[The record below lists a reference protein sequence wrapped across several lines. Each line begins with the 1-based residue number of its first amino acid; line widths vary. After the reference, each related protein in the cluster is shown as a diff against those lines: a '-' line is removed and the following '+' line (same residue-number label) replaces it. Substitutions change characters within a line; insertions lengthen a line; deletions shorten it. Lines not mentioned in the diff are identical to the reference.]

1 MNLMIRSFCARLLKS
16 KFLRYG
22 IVGCTGLIVD
32 MGIFYMLHEM
42 FEVNYII
49 TNIISSTFG
58 VINNFILNS
67 LFTFKVKDKL
77 FQRFVSFYL
86 IALVGMALSSGLLVL
101 MIDGFKMESMIS
113 KMISVLI
120 VAVIQYFLNKK
131 LTFSE
136 HRIFS
141 YFLKPT
147 RHK

>member
-1 MNLMIRSFCARLLKS
+1 MKSFCARLLKS

-32 MGIFYMLHEM
+32 MGIFYVLHEILG
-42 FEVNYII
+42 VNYVI

-67 LFTFKVKDKL
+67 LFTFKVKDRL
-77 FQRFVSFYL
+77 IRRFVSFYL

-101 MIDGFKMESMIS
+101 MIDGFKMDSMIS

-120 VAVIQYFLNKK
+120 VAVLQYFFNKK

-141 YFLKPT
+141 SFLKPS
-147 RHK
+147 RQK

>member
-1 MNLMIRSFCARLLKS
+1 MTSFFVRLLKS
-16 KFLRYG
+16 RFLRYG
-22 IVGCTGLIVD
+22 LVGCTGLIVD
-32 MGIFYMLHEM
+32 MGVFYLLHEV
-42 FEVNYII
+42 FELNYIV

-77 FQRFVSFYL
+77 LKRFVSFYL
-86 IALVGMALSSGLLVL
+86 IALVGMALSSGLLVM
-101 MIDGFKMESMIS
+101 MIDGFRMDSMLS

-120 VAVIQYFLNKK
+120 VAVFQYFLNKK

-136 HRIFS
+136 HRVFS
-141 YFLKPT
+141 FILRPS

>member
-1 MNLMIRSFCARLLKS
+1 M
-16 KFLRYG
+16 
-22 IVGCTGLIVD
+22 VD
-32 MGIFYMLHEM
+32 MGIFYMLHEI
-42 FEVNYII
+42 FGVNYVV
-49 TNIISSTFG
+49 TNVISSTFG

-77 FQRFVSFYL
+77 IRRFVSFYL
-86 IALVGMALSSGLLVL
+86 IALVGMGISSGLLVL
-101 MIDGFKMESMIS
+101 MIDGLKMDSMIS

-141 YFLKPT
+141 YFLKPS

>member
-1 MNLMIRSFCARLLKS
+1 MISFFVRLLRS
-16 KFLRYG
+16 RFLKYG
-22 IVGCTGLIVD
+22 LVGCTGLIVD
-32 MGIFYMLHEM
+32 MGIFYVLHEM
-42 FEVNYII
+42 FEVNYIV

-67 LFTFKVKDKL
+67 LITFKVKDKL
-77 FQRFVSFYL
+77 LVRFASFYL

-101 MIDGFKMESMIS
+101 MIDGMKMDSMLA

-120 VAVIQYFLNKK
+120 VALFQYILNKK
-131 LTFSE
+131 LTFGE

-141 YFLKPT
+141 LILKPS

>member
-1 MNLMIRSFCARLLKS
+1 MRSFCARLLKS

-32 MGIFYMLHEM
+32 MGIFYVLHEILG
-42 FEVNYII
+42 VNYVI

-67 LFTFKVKDKL
+67 LFTFKVKNKL
-77 FQRFVSFYL
+77 FRRFVSFYL

-101 MIDGFKMESMIS
+101 MIDGFKMDSMIA

-120 VAVIQYFLNKK
+120 VAVLQYFFNKK

-136 HRIFS
+136 NRILS
-141 YFLKPT
+141 NFLKPS
-147 RHK
+147 RQK